1 MKLPCT
7 LLLSRGAHKYLCVQ
21 SKSHLK
27 KIHLPLLWQQHQITR
42 QLTTTSIPTR
52 PNIQDILEKSNSYM
66 PQQQQAIE
74 VSQQLFD
81 LFVPH
86 LEKRSI
92 ENVSPFFT
100 AKTSSISQKLTHWET
115 LSKGTSTN
123 DGASQ
128 TTQPVPT
135 LNSRGVHIWSK
146 ERDKHGESVALAFS
160 TCCAYYL
167 PPDKV
172 HRKYNSVDGFSF

>member
-1 MKLPCT
+1 MS
-7 LLLSRGAHKYLCVQ
+7 LSYH
-21 SKSHLK
+21 
-27 KIHLPLLWQQHQITR
+27 QQGPR
-42 QLTTTSIPTR
+42 
-52 PNIQDILEKSNSYM
+52 
-66 PQQQQAIE
+66 
-74 VSQQLFD
+74 
-81 LFVPH
+81 
-86 LEKRSI
+86 
-92 ENVSPFFT
+92 
-100 AKTSSISQKLTHWET
+100 
-115 LSKGTSTN
+115 KGTPTN